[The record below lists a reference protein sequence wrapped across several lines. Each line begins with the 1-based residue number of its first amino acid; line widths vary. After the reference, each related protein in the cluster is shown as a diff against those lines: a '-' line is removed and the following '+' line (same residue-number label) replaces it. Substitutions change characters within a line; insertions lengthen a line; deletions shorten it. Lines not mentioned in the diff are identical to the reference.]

1 MTTHNDH
8 NQFNDEYLIEPLRL
22 VDAADAVGV
31 AIAQVA
37 DAATGRCPYPPAML
51 DMPDHPACLDGF
63 TSEELE
69 EATAFLCRLGYLVQR
84 PGR

>member
-1 MTTHNDH
+1 MMNNNDH
-8 NQFNDEYLIEPLRL
+8 NQFNNEYFIEPMRL

-37 DAATGRCPYPPAML
+37 DATTGRCPYPPAML
-51 DMPDHPACLDGF
+51 DMPDHPACLDEF
-63 TSEELE
+63 TTEDLE